1 MQTHYA
7 QHFDFQ
13 VFLGVV
19 SRLSVFTYGINN
31 SRDRFMLYLNSLQL
45 LLSHWRVG
53 VRFLKPRKDLSDATD

>member
-19 SRLSVFTYGINN
+19 SRLSVFTHGTC
-31 SRDRFMLYLNSLQL
+31 SR
-45 LLSHWRVG
+45 
-53 VRFLKPRKDLSDATD
+53 